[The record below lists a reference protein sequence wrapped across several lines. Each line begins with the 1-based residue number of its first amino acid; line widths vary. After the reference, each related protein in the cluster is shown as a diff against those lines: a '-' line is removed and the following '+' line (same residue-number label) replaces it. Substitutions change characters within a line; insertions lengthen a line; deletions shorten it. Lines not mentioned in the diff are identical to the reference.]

1 MESNHFKFIKYL
13 MLFSGTWRLK
23 LESGSRIR
31 QVCYNVYS
39 SCIQGYFCLFVVSLF
54 MQLPVVWKESKAK
67 TFENLSISIF
77 CMIMLMKS
85 IMSQSERIT
94 TLLKD
99 MLEAERAI
107 IATSNEVDKRIYYD
121 QVEYTNRINL
131 SLTLYTYGL
140 VGIPL
145 IMLNYISYLQFE
157 KTHILTNTTES
168 KPLPYV
174 SWFPFDSDEYYF
186 VAFGMDSVAAFMGS
200 TYNCLVQL
208 FFIAIMTFVIG
219 RLRILQEHFRN
230 FDEIDEFGENIGG
243 ESGTDRNE
251 DHDVLKNLK
260 RLILE
265 HMEIIGCVKKLDDS
279 TKYLLLLEFL
289 MNSFQIASLLVQL
302 LTMERSILIL
312 FTLSYLLMV
321 TYQIFL
327 LAWHGNEIKEQ
338 SLELSNALYESRW
351 YEHSVAVKK
360 CIHLMMLRSQ
370 RPLTLQIGP
379 FYPMTM
385 STALSTVKAGYS
397 YVTILRK

>member
-1 MESNHFKFIKYL
+1 
-13 MLFSGTWRLK
+13 
-23 LESGSRIR
+23 
-31 QVCYNVYS
+31 
-39 SCIQGYFCLFVVSLF
+39 
-54 MQLPVVWKESKAK
+54 
-67 TFENLSISIF
+67 
-77 CMIMLMKS
+77 
-85 IMSQSERIT
+85 MSQSERIT

-230 FDEIDEFGENIGG
+230 FDEIDEFGKNIGG

-251 DHDVLKNLK
+251 DHDVLRNLK

-302 LTMERSILIL
+302 LT
-312 FTLSYLLMV
+312 
-321 TYQIFL
+321 
-327 LAWHGNEIKEQ
+327 